1 MSSTSLSQTVIRA
14 LDILSLFKTRKSI
27 TLKQV
32 VEETG
37 LSTTIAYRLL
47 QSLVSKNYLSYSHT
61 SKEYALGTEILILG
75 HRAIDRQSVQQ
86 LAAPFMLE
94 LTNVTGY
101 ASLLNIRAGTFSL
114 CLDKVDAET
123 ELDVCMR
130 PGKTYP
136 LHAGATSIVLLAFED
151 EAFREGY
158 LRTLDD
164 REERACIAQ
173 EITKIQEQRYAFS
186 VGRLTDGGF
195 SISFPLFDRSRK
207 IVASL
212 SMGGAAASL
221 TDEGKAVLVEK
232 LRDASKQISYL
243 LGYMED

>member
-1 MSSTSLSQTVIRA
+1 M
-14 LDILSLFKTRKSI
+14 
-27 TLKQV
+27 
-32 VEETG
+32 
-37 LSTTIAYRLL
+37 
-47 QSLVSKNYLSYSHT
+47 
-61 SKEYALGTEILILG
+61 G

-94 LTNVTGY
+94 LTNCTGY
-101 ASLLNIRAGTFSL
+101 ASLLNIRAGTFSF
-114 CLDKVDAET
+114 CLDKVDAKT
-123 ELDVCMR
+123 ELDVFMR
-130 PGKTYP
+130 PGKIYP

-164 REERACIAQ
+164 REERARVAR

-186 VGRLTDGGF
+186 VGRLTDGVF
-195 SISFPLFDRSRK
+195 SVSFPLFDRSRK
-207 IVASL
+207 IAASL
-212 SMGGAAASL
+212 SVGGAAASL
-221 TDEGKAVLVEK
+221 TGEGKAVLVEK